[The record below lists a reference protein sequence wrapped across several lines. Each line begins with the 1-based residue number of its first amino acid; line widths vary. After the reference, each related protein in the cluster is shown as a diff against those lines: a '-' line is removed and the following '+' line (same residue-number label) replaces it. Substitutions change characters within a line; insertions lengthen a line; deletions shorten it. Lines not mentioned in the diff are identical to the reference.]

1 MSKNVMADLK
11 RDHITKLLSKGMR
24 VDGRKFDEPRPLT
37 VEKDFVQSAEG
48 SARVHLGDTDVV
60 VGVKLMIGQPFADT
74 PNKGVLTTNAE
85 LKPLASESF
94 ESGPPDQR
102 SIEVARVIDR
112 GIREGKAVDME
123 KLCIEP
129 EKEVWI
135 MFVDVHAL
143 DYDGNLFDAGNIAA
157 MAALKSAVVPAK
169 RADKG
174 EDYPLPVSH
183 VPISV
188 TAVKIGDHILVD
200 PTYDEETA
208 AEARL
213 TVATNEK
220 GDLCAMQKGGSGS
233 FKPDEVLR
241 VVELSRKI
249 GAEIRSKI

>member
-1 MSKNVMADLK
+1 MAKNVMADLK

-24 VDGRKFDEPRPLT
+24 IDGRKFDEPRPLT

-60 VGVKLMIGQPFADT
+60 VGVKLMVGQPFGDT

-85 LKPLASESF
+85 LKPLASEAF

-135 MFVDVHAL
+135 MFVDVHAI

-157 MAALKSAVVPAK
+157 MAALKCAVVPAK
-169 RADKG
+169 RAKKG

-188 TAVKIGDHILVD
+188 TAVKIDGHILVD
-200 PTYDEETA
+200 PTYDEEIV

-213 TVATNEK
+213 TVTSNEK

-233 FKPDEVLR
+233 FTPDEVLK

-249 GAEIRSKI
+249 GADIRSKI